1 VQVSVKDIKTAMEKI
16 SAAGILDSRR
26 KVLQRNGFTEIP
38 VTGNVPGYKTIRQQ
52 EPEFY
57 WRTLSLTDLVEE
69 KMTEEQLRLLPKGWY
84 ILGDVII
91 VKIHPAL
98 EDHKGVIGDALLAIY
113 PRCKSVL
120 RDFGING
127 QFRKPKRELIAGS
140 GSETVHKENGV
151 RFKLDAMRLMFSPG
165 NLYERMRMAQFG
177 QDETVVD
184 MFAGVGYFTLPM
196 AVHSRPKRVI
206 AIELNPL
213 AHSYLKEN
221 IRLNKVEDI
230 VEPVLGDCS
239 NKVEHGVADRVVMGY
254 VGCTDEYLGA
264 GIEALRFGGHLH
276 YHQTL
281 PARLAPASLGEDVI
295 NASQK
300 LGREAEILRCAR
312 VKKYAPGVIHAV
324 VDARIS

>member
-1 VQVSVKDIKTAMEKI
+1 MEKI

-26 KVLQRNGFTEIP
+26 KVLHRNGFAEIP
-38 VTGNVPGYKTIRQQ
+38 VTSNVSRFRTVRQQ
-52 EPEFY
+52 KPEFY
-57 WRTLSLTDLVEE
+57 WKTLGIADLIEE
-69 KMTEEQLRLLPKGWY
+69 EMTPEQIRLLPKGWY

-120 RDFGING
+120 RDFGIDG
-127 QFRKPKRELIAGS
+127 KFREPKRELIAGS

-151 RFKLDAMRLMFSPG
+151 LFKLDALRLMFSPG
-165 NLYERMRMAQFG
+165 NLQERMRMAQFG
-177 QDETVVD
+177 HGETVVD

-196 AVHSRPKRVI
+196 AVHSHPKRI
-206 AIELNPL
+206 ISIELNPL
-213 AHSYLKEN
+213 AHSFLAEN

-239 NKVEHGVADRVVMGY
+239 KKAPRGIADRVVMGY
-254 VGCTDEYLGA
+254 VGCTNEYLGA
-264 GIEALRFGGHLH
+264 GIKALRKGGILH

-281 PARLAPASLGEDVI
+281 PARKTPAALGEDVI
-295 NASQK
+295 IASGK
-300 LGREAEILRCAR
+300 LGRVAEILRCAR
-312 VKKYAPGVIHAV
+312 VKKYAPNVIHAV
-324 VDARIS
+324 VDARIH